1 MWLSAEEAA
10 MVQRMRSG
18 CVGYGDPS
26 EYDDLREEE
35 ARQRFLA
42 VRPDWM
48 NGLSERAARALF
60 ENVPDC
66 SLERLKALLDQGFEF
81 ERVPNVGRSVAA
93 EIRQWVRDRLD
104 Q

>member
-26 EYDDLREEE
+26 EHDDLREEE
-35 ARQRFLA
+35 VRQRFLA

-60 ENVPDC
+60 ENVPEC
-66 SLERLKALLDQGFEF
+66 TLERLKALLDQGFEF
-81 ERVPNVGRSVAA
+81 ERLPNVGRRVAV
-93 EIRQWVRDRLD
+93 EIRQWIKGQLG